1 MCHWRDWAVF
11 CLAVRADSDTDLLGA
26 KACEAVRRSDAM
38 RTQDAGHRAAAVA
51 AIADREYRR
60 AGDEYTRAGWRVL
73 SDPREGIEPFSADE
87 KGWVGD
93 GLQYLATSAV
103 CYRVAGTDTRAT
115 RRGVEGVAV
124 AQDLTN
130 GLEHPVQHACLKEFV
145 GDFRTVAGL
154 DDVEAAY
161 REAESAYKDA
171 GSAVDN
177 PQAWGTTPLFEAAA
191 TLIQQVAR
199 GPANG
204 EIALPWEDLHG
215 TDPDEPGRFLAQRA
229 VVKRQRFPS
238 LVQQV
243 ITDGFLAAPRGT
255 TEYDTD
261 HHRCPHCGSTDVN
274 WVAES
279 VICLR
284 CSCPTAETD

>member
-1 MCHWRDWAVF
+1 
-11 CLAVRADSDTDLLGA
+11 
-26 KACEAVRRSDAM
+26 M
-38 RTQDAGHRAAAVA
+38 RTQDAGHRAAAIA

-73 SDPREGIEPFSADE
+73 ADPREGIEPFAADK

-103 CYRVAGTDTRAT
+103 CYRVAGKDTRAT

-124 AQDLTN
+124 AKDLTN

-145 GDFRTVAGL
+145 ADFRAAGGL
-154 DDVEAAY
+154 DGIESAY
-161 REAESAYKDA
+161 REAEAAYNDA
-171 GSAVDN
+171 GSAVDS

-191 TLIQQVAR
+191 TLLQQVAR

-204 EIALPWEDLHG
+204 EIAIPWEDLHG
-215 TDPDEPGRFLAQRA
+215 ADPGDPGSFLAQRA

-238 LVQQV
+238 LIEQV
-243 ITDGFLAAPRGT
+243 IDDGFLATPRGT

-279 VICLR
+279 VVCLR
-284 CSCPTAETD
+284 CSRPTAETS

>member
-284 CSCPTAETD
+284 CSRPTAETD

>member
-1 MCHWRDWAVF
+1 
-11 CLAVRADSDTDLLGA
+11 
-26 KACEAVRRSDAM
+26 M
-38 RTQDAGHRAAAVA
+38 RTQDAGHRAAAVD
-51 AIADREYRR
+51 AIADRDYRR

-73 SDPREGIEPFSADE
+73 ADPRDGIEPFAADE

-103 CYRVAGTDTRAT
+103 CYRVAGQDTRAT

-124 AQDLTN
+124 AKDLTN

-145 GDFRTVAGL
+145 ADFRAVGGL
-154 DDVEAAY
+154 DGVETAY
-161 REAESAYKDA
+161 REAEAAYNDA

-191 TLIQQVAR
+191 TLIQHVAR

-204 EIALPWEDLHG
+204 EIAIPWEDLHG
-215 TDPDEPGRFLAQRA
+215 ADPDDPGSFLAQRA
-229 VVKRQRFPS
+229 IVKRQRFPT
-238 LVQQV
+238 LVEQV
-243 ITDGFLAAPRGT
+243 SNDGFLATPRGT

-261 HHRCPHCGSTDVN
+261 HHRCPHCDSTDVN

-279 VICLR
+279 VVCLR
-284 CSCPTAETD
+284 CSRPTAETS

>member
-1 MCHWRDWAVF
+1 VTH
-11 CLAVRADSDTDLLGA
+11 SDY
-26 KACEAVRRSDAM
+26 M
-38 RTQDAGHRAAAVA
+38 RTQDAGHRTAAVA
-51 AIADREYRR
+51 AIADRDCRR

-73 SDPREGIEPFSADE
+73 SDPREGITPFDADE

-103 CYRVAGTDTRAT
+103 CYRVAGQDTRAT

-124 AQDLTN
+124 AKDLTN
-130 GLEHPVQHACLKEFV
+130 GLDHPVQHACLKEFV

-154 DDVEAAY
+154 DGAESAY
-161 REAESAYKDA
+161 REAETAYENA

-191 TLIQQVAR
+191 TLLQQVAR

-215 TDPDEPGRFLAQRA
+215 TDPDDPGRFLAQRA

-238 LVQQV
+238 LVQQA
-243 ITDGFLAAPRGT
+243 IKDEFLAAPRGT

-261 HHRCPHCGSTDVN
+261 HHRCRHCESTDVN

-279 VICLR
+279 VLCLR
-284 CSCPTAETD
+284 CSRPTVETS